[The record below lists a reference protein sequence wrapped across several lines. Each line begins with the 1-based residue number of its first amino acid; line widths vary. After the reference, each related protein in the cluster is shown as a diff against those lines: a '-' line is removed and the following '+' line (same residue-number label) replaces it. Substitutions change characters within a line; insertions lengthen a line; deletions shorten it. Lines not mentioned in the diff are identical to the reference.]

1 MSNRGL
7 RRFACLDRLSCAVG
21 GLVLSLGLSG
31 VSSGAPRP
39 SPADPPEQ
47 PVDVSPFLERTMP
60 IGNLGSITCN
70 PGRYAIN
77 PEWTLLAAPQDSG
90 SVRLYDIA
98 TGEAL
103 PPLEGGFKVGTFTYA
118 YADGVPPAYFSFSP
132 DGRALVWTWGKKIV
146 VWDVASRQVLDR
158 REVSGSSWG
167 FSFSLFGGDIHQ
179 KVAVAF
185 AAPPPSGAGRRAES
199 ADGRRVAYV
208 NSHDDIE
215 MQDADAASAA
225 RVLPGRQKDKHGRCT
240 VFDNGLMGTQ
250 LLLSRDG
257 RILCDSCRVTDVW
270 DLSEPVPRL
279 LVRTGRLRDTA
290 GRPILSPDGRTLA
303 YTWGKGGNLSGEG
316 GFALIDVEGARPAG
330 PFVEVKY
337 MGAMEFS
344 PDSKRLATVG
354 WVPGRGKK
362 RDYEVQIWN
371 VEALRRAGGQPDP
384 MSSGAVRPDPHLS
397 PGARRCADLRPAA
410 GTPTQRR
417 FALAE

>member
-1 MSNRGL
+1 MSN
-7 RRFACLDRLSCAVG
+7 RLSCALG
-21 GLVLSLGLSG
+21 GLLLALCLGRASSAAPSP
-31 VSSGAPRP
+31 SSG
-39 SPADPPEQ
+39 DPPPQ

-77 PEWTLLAAPQDSG
+77 PEWTLLAAPQDDG

-118 YADGVPPAYFSFSP
+118 YADGVPPAYFAFSS
-132 DGRALVWTWGKKIV
+132 DGRSLVWTWGKKIV
-146 VWDVASRQVLDR
+146 VWDVASRQVVDR
-158 REVSGSSWG
+158 REVPGSSWG

-185 AAPPPSGAGRRAES
+185 PAPPPPGAGRRAES
-199 ADGRRVAYV
+199 ADGRRVASV
-208 NSHDDIE
+208 NEYGDVEIR
-215 MQDADAASAA
+215 DADAPAA
-225 RVLPGRQKDKHGRCT
+225 RVLPGRDKDKHGRCT
-240 VFDNGLMGTQ
+240 VFDNGLYGTQ

-257 RILCDSCRVTDVW
+257 RVLCDSCRVTDVW
-270 DLSEPVPRL
+270 DLGEAVPRL
-279 LVRTGRLRDTA
+279 VVRTGRLRDTA
-290 GRPILSPDGRTLA
+290 GRPVLSPDGRTLA
-303 YTWGKGGNLSGEG
+303 YTWGQGGSFRGDG
-316 GFALIDVEGARPAG
+316 GFAMIDVDAARPVG

-354 WVPGRGKK
+354 WVPGRGRK

-371 VEALRRAGGQPDP
+371 VEALRSFGSA
-384 MSSGAVRPDPHLS
+384 LS
-397 PGARRCADLRPAA
+397 PGDTPDPAGPNPRQGRA
-410 GTPTQRR
+410 AQSQSAASTR
-417 FALAE
+417 